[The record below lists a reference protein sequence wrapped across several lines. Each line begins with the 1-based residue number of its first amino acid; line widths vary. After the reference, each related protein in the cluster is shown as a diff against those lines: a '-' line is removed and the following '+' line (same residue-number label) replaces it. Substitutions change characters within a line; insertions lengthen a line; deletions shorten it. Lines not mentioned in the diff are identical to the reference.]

1 MTVVGL
7 LIAGEIYIHFQSKEV
22 EHAKMSE
29 LLSAIKKSVPE
40 LKVPD
45 EMENIQG
52 SNFSTMHFGVYF
64 LSKSDSVIN
73 KKHFL
78 QWADFEI
85 VMKLREEWNV
95 KLCSFRELHQP
106 YHYITFVYYP
116 NDFSCGVKVLLYAW

>member
-1 MTVVGL
+1 MMTVVGL

-40 LKVPD
+40 LKVPE

-52 SNFSTMHFGVYF
+52 SNFSTMHLGVYF

-78 QWADFEI
+78 Q
-85 VMKLREEWNV
+85 
-95 KLCSFRELHQP
+95 
-106 YHYITFVYYP
+106 
-116 NDFSCGVKVLLYAW
+116 